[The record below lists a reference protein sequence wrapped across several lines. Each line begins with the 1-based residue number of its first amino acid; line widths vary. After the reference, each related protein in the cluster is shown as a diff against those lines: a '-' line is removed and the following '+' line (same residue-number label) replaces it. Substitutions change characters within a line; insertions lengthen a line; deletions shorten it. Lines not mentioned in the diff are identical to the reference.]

1 MTWWIKTEDQPRMSL
16 GSVGTLDAR
25 KCSEKGS
32 NSARRGPARSGTL
45 RCRRD
50 EPRDSPQFAAMTS
63 DGTLPALNDASDDT
77 TPPSAPPLTSCSAQT
92 DFVDDGA
99 ERTSTTTTTNDEACQ
114 KFEAIMAVCAIVG
127 LVAITCVFVVAGA
140 FVGTKNS
147 DSATIF
153 QRRLETYKILRGV
166 SES

>member
-1 MTWWIKTEDQPRMSL
+1 MSH
-16 GSVGTLDAR
+16 R
-25 KCSEKGS
+25 
-32 NSARRGPARSGTL
+32 TL

-50 EPRDSPQFAAMTS
+50 EPRDSPQFATMTS
-63 DGTLPALNDASDDT
+63 DGALTMNETSDDT
-77 TPPSAPPLTSCSAQT
+77 TRPSAPPLTSCSAQT
-92 DFVDDGA
+92 DFVDDVGA
-99 ERTSTTTTTNDEACQ
+99 FVVDDDDNDEACQ

>member
-1 MTWWIKTEDQPRMSL
+1 
-16 GSVGTLDAR
+16 
-25 KCSEKGS
+25 
-32 NSARRGPARSGTL
+32 
-45 RCRRD
+45 
-50 EPRDSPQFAAMTS
+50 MTS
-63 DGTLPALNDASDDT
+63 DGALTMNETSDDT
-77 TPPSAPPLTSCSAQT
+77 TRPSAPPLTSCSAQT
-92 DFVDDGA
+92 DFVDDVVDA
-99 ERTSTTTTTNDEACQ
+99 RSDVVDDDDDNDEACQ

>member
-1 MTWWIKTEDQPRMSL
+1 MSH
-16 GSVGTLDAR
+16 R
-25 KCSEKGS
+25 
-32 NSARRGPARSGTL
+32 TL

-50 EPRDSPQFAAMTS
+50 EPRDSPQFATMTS
-63 DGTLPALNDASDDT
+63 DGALTMNETSDDT
-77 TPPSAPPLTSCSAQT
+77 TRPSAPPLTSCSAQT
-92 DFVDDGA
+92 DFVDDVGA
-99 ERTSTTTTTNDEACQ
+99 YVDDDQDDNDEACQ

>member
-1 MTWWIKTEDQPRMSL
+1 
-16 GSVGTLDAR
+16 
-25 KCSEKGS
+25 
-32 NSARRGPARSGTL
+32 
-45 RCRRD
+45 
-50 EPRDSPQFAAMTS
+50 MTS
-63 DGTLPALNDASDDT
+63 DGALTINETSDDT
-77 TPPSAPPLTSCSAQT
+77 TLPSAPPLTSCSAQT
-92 DFVDDGA
+92 DFVDDVGA
-99 ERTSTTTTTNDEACQ
+99 YVDQDDNDEACQ

>member
-1 MTWWIKTEDQPRMSL
+1 
-16 GSVGTLDAR
+16 
-25 KCSEKGS
+25 
-32 NSARRGPARSGTL
+32 
-45 RCRRD
+45 
-50 EPRDSPQFAAMTS
+50 
-63 DGTLPALNDASDDT
+63 
-77 TPPSAPPLTSCSAQT
+77 
-92 DFVDDGA
+92 
-99 ERTSTTTTTNDEACQ
+99 
-114 KFEAIMAVCAIVG
+114 MAVCAIVG

>member
-1 MTWWIKTEDQPRMSL
+1 MTRRDLLLHHSR
-16 GSVGTLDAR
+16 R
-25 KCSEKGS
+25 
-32 NSARRGPARSGTL
+32 ARRKRISST
-45 RCRRD
+45 
-50 EPRDSPQFAAMTS
+50 TS
-63 DGTLPALNDASDDT
+63 
-77 TPPSAPPLTSCSAQT
+77 
-92 DFVDDGA
+92 
-99 ERTSTTTTTNDEACQ
+99 ERTSVCTTNDDNDEACQ

>member
-1 MTWWIKTEDQPRMSL
+1 
-16 GSVGTLDAR
+16 
-25 KCSEKGS
+25 
-32 NSARRGPARSGTL
+32 
-45 RCRRD
+45 
-50 EPRDSPQFAAMTS
+50 MTS
-63 DGTLPALNDASDDT
+63 DGALTMNETSDDT
-77 TPPSAPPLTSCSAQT
+77 TRPSAPPLTSCSAQT
-92 DFVDDGA
+92 DFVDDDDD
-99 ERTSTTTTTNDEACQ
+99 NDEACQ

>member
-1 MTWWIKTEDQPRMSL
+1 
-16 GSVGTLDAR
+16 
-25 KCSEKGS
+25 
-32 NSARRGPARSGTL
+32 
-45 RCRRD
+45 
-50 EPRDSPQFAAMTS
+50 MTS
-63 DGTLPALNDASDDT
+63 DGALTMNETSDDT
-77 TPPSAPPLTSCSAQT
+77 TRPSAPPLTSCSAQT
-92 DFVDDGA
+92 DFVDDVGA
-99 ERTSTTTTTNDEACQ
+99 YVDDDDDNDEACQ

-153 QRRLETYKILRGV
+153 QMRLETYKILRGV

>member
-1 MTWWIKTEDQPRMSL
+1 
-16 GSVGTLDAR
+16 
-25 KCSEKGS
+25 
-32 NSARRGPARSGTL
+32 
-45 RCRRD
+45 
-50 EPRDSPQFAAMTS
+50 MTS
-63 DGTLPALNDASDDT
+63 DGALTMNETSDDT
-77 TPPSAPPLTSCSAQT
+77 TRPSAPPLTSCSAQT
-92 DFVDDGA
+92 DFVDDVGA
-99 ERTSTTTTTNDEACQ
+99 YVDAATNDDNDEACQ

>member
-1 MTWWIKTEDQPRMSL
+1 
-16 GSVGTLDAR
+16 
-25 KCSEKGS
+25 
-32 NSARRGPARSGTL
+32 
-45 RCRRD
+45 
-50 EPRDSPQFAAMTS
+50 MTS
-63 DGTLPALNDASDDT
+63 DGALTMNETSDDT
-77 TPPSAPPLTSCSAQT
+77 TRPSAPPLTSCSAQT
-92 DFVDDGA
+92 DFVDDVGA
-99 ERTSTTTTTNDEACQ
+99 YVDDDDDNDEACQ

>member
-1 MTWWIKTEDQPRMSL
+1 
-16 GSVGTLDAR
+16 
-25 KCSEKGS
+25 
-32 NSARRGPARSGTL
+32 
-45 RCRRD
+45 
-50 EPRDSPQFAAMTS
+50 MTS
-63 DGTLPALNDASDDT
+63 DGALTMNETSDDT
-77 TPPSAPPLTSCSAQT
+77 TRPSAPPLTSCSAQT
-92 DFVDDGA
+92 DFVDYVGA
-99 ERTSTTTTTNDEACQ
+99 HVDDVDEACQ

-153 QRRLETYKILRGV
+153 QKRLETYKVLRGV

>member
-1 MTWWIKTEDQPRMSL
+1 MSH
-16 GSVGTLDAR
+16 R
-25 KCSEKGS
+25 
-32 NSARRGPARSGTL
+32 TL

-50 EPRDSPQFAAMTS
+50 EPRDSPQFATMTS
-63 DGTLPALNDASDDT
+63 DGALTMNETSDDT
-77 TPPSAPPLTSCSAQT
+77 TRPSAPPLTSCSAQT
-92 DFVDDGA
+92 DFVDDVGA
-99 ERTSTTTTTNDEACQ
+99 FVDDDDDDDEACQ

>member
-1 MTWWIKTEDQPRMSL
+1 
-16 GSVGTLDAR
+16 
-25 KCSEKGS
+25 
-32 NSARRGPARSGTL
+32 
-45 RCRRD
+45 
-50 EPRDSPQFAAMTS
+50 MTS
-63 DGTLPALNDASDDT
+63 DGALTMNETSDDT
-77 TPPSAPPLTSCSAQT
+77 TRPSAPPLTSCSAQT
-92 DFVDDGA
+92 DFVDDVGA
-99 ERTSTTTTTNDEACQ
+99 YVDAATETDDDDEACQ

>member
-1 MTWWIKTEDQPRMSL
+1 
-16 GSVGTLDAR
+16 
-25 KCSEKGS
+25 
-32 NSARRGPARSGTL
+32 
-45 RCRRD
+45 
-50 EPRDSPQFAAMTS
+50 MTS
-63 DGTLPALNDASDDT
+63 DGALTMNETSDDT
-77 TPPSAPPLTSCSAQT
+77 TRPSAPPLTSCSAQT
-92 DFVDDGA
+92 DFVDDVGA
-99 ERTSTTTTTNDEACQ
+99 YVYDDVDNDEACQ

>member
-1 MTWWIKTEDQPRMSL
+1 MSH
-16 GSVGTLDAR
+16 R
-25 KCSEKGS
+25 
-32 NSARRGPARSGTL
+32 TL

-50 EPRDSPQFAAMTS
+50 EPRDSPQFATMTS
-63 DGTLPALNDASDDT
+63 DGALTMNETSDDT
-77 TPPSAPPLTSCSAQT
+77 TRPSAPPLTSCSAQT
-92 DFVDDGA
+92 DFVDDVGA
-99 ERTSTTTTTNDEACQ
+99 YAAAADDDDEACQ

>member
-1 MTWWIKTEDQPRMSL
+1 
-16 GSVGTLDAR
+16 
-25 KCSEKGS
+25 
-32 NSARRGPARSGTL
+32 
-45 RCRRD
+45 
-50 EPRDSPQFAAMTS
+50 MTS
-63 DGTLPALNDASDDT
+63 DGALTMNETSDDT
-77 TPPSAPPLTSCSAQT
+77 TRPSAPPLTSCSAQT
-92 DFVDDGA
+92 DFVDDVGA
-99 ERTSTTTTTNDEACQ
+99 YDDDVGAYDDDDDDNDEACQ

>member
-1 MTWWIKTEDQPRMSL
+1 VSHR
-16 GSVGTLDAR
+16 
-25 KCSEKGS
+25 
-32 NSARRGPARSGTL
+32 TL

-50 EPRDSPQFAAMTS
+50 EPRDSPQFATMTS
-63 DGTLPALNDASDDT
+63 DGALTMNETSDDT
-77 TPPSAPPLTSCSAQT
+77 TRPSAPPLTSCSAQT
-92 DFVDDGA
+92 DFVDDVGA
-99 ERTSTTTTTNDEACQ
+99 YVDDDDDDDEACQ

>member
-1 MTWWIKTEDQPRMSL
+1 MSH
-16 GSVGTLDAR
+16 R
-25 KCSEKGS
+25 
-32 NSARRGPARSGTL
+32 TL

-50 EPRDSPQFAAMTS
+50 EPRDSPQFATMTS
-63 DGTLPALNDASDDT
+63 DGALTMNETSDDT
-77 TPPSAPPLTSCSAQT
+77 TRPSAPPLTSCSAQT
-92 DFVDDGA
+92 DFVDDVA
-99 ERTSTTTTTNDEACQ
+99 AYVDDQDDNDEACQ

>member
-1 MTWWIKTEDQPRMSL
+1 MSH
-16 GSVGTLDAR
+16 R
-25 KCSEKGS
+25 
-32 NSARRGPARSGTL
+32 TL

-50 EPRDSPQFAAMTS
+50 EPRDSPQFATMTS
-63 DGTLPALNDASDDT
+63 DGALTMNETSDDT
-77 TPPSAPPLTSCSAQT
+77 TRPSAPPLTSCSAQT
-92 DFVDDGA
+92 DFVDDVGA
-99 ERTSTTTTTNDEACQ
+99 SVDDDDDNDEACQ

>member
-1 MTWWIKTEDQPRMSL
+1 MSH
-16 GSVGTLDAR
+16 R
-25 KCSEKGS
+25 
-32 NSARRGPARSGTL
+32 TL

-50 EPRDSPQFAAMTS
+50 EPRDSPQFATMTS
-63 DGTLPALNDASDDT
+63 DGALTMNETSDDT
-77 TPPSAPPLTSCSAQT
+77 TRPSAPPLTSCSAQT
-92 DFVDDGA
+92 DFVDDVGA
-99 ERTSTTTTTNDEACQ
+99 YVDDDDDEDEACQ

>member
-1 MTWWIKTEDQPRMSL
+1 MSH
-16 GSVGTLDAR
+16 R
-25 KCSEKGS
+25 
-32 NSARRGPARSGTL
+32 TL

-50 EPRDSPQFAAMTS
+50 EPRDSPQFATMTS
-63 DGTLPALNDASDDT
+63 DGALTMNETSDDT
-77 TPPSAPPLTSCSAQT
+77 TRPSAPPLTSCSAQT
-92 DFVDDGA
+92 DFVDDVGA
-99 ERTSTTTTTNDEACQ
+99 YVYDDDDNDEACQ

>member
-1 MTWWIKTEDQPRMSL
+1 VSHR
-16 GSVGTLDAR
+16 
-25 KCSEKGS
+25 
-32 NSARRGPARSGTL
+32 TL

-50 EPRDSPQFAAMTS
+50 EPRDSPQFATMTS
-63 DGTLPALNDASDDT
+63 DGALTMNETSDDT
-77 TPPSAPPLTSCSAQT
+77 TRPSAPPLTSCSAQT
-92 DFVDDGA
+92 DFVDDVGA
-99 ERTSTTTTTNDEACQ
+99 CVDDQDDNDEACQ

>member
-1 MTWWIKTEDQPRMSL
+1 MSH
-16 GSVGTLDAR
+16 R
-25 KCSEKGS
+25 
-32 NSARRGPARSGTL
+32 TL

-50 EPRDSPQFAAMTS
+50 EPRDSPQFATMTS
-63 DGTLPALNDASDDT
+63 DGALTMNETSDDT
-77 TPPSAPPLTSCSAQT
+77 TRPSAPPLTSCSAQT
-92 DFVDDGA
+92 DFVDDVGA
-99 ERTSTTTTTNDEACQ
+99 FVDDDDNDEACQ

>member
-1 MTWWIKTEDQPRMSL
+1 
-16 GSVGTLDAR
+16 
-25 KCSEKGS
+25 
-32 NSARRGPARSGTL
+32 
-45 RCRRD
+45 
-50 EPRDSPQFAAMTS
+50 MTS
-63 DGTLPALNDASDDT
+63 DGALTMNETSDDT
-77 TPPSAPPLTSCSAQT
+77 TRPSAPPLTSCSAQT
-92 DFVDDGA
+92 DFVDDVGA
-99 ERTSTTTTTNDEACQ
+99 YVDDQDDQDDNDEACQ

>member
-1 MTWWIKTEDQPRMSL
+1 MSH
-16 GSVGTLDAR
+16 R
-25 KCSEKGS
+25 
-32 NSARRGPARSGTL
+32 TL

-50 EPRDSPQFAAMTS
+50 EPRDSPQFATMTS
-63 DGTLPALNDASDDT
+63 DGALTMNETSDDT
-77 TPPSAPPLTSCSAQT
+77 TRPSAPPLTSCSAQT
-92 DFVDDGA
+92 DFVDDVGA
-99 ERTSTTTTTNDEACQ
+99 YVDDDDDDDEACQ